1 MLSKKA
7 IFFHICIR
15 ALEGSAKRNSQVCWS
30 LLIDK
35 AMFSMQ
41 ELYVQHG

>member
-1 MLSKKA
+1 MS
-7 IFFHICIR
+7 IR

-41 ELYVQHG
+41 ELCVQHGWVTQLLFF